1 MGTFPCQW
9 SNQLFFDVFFRGI
22 GMLQPVFGAGTP
34 AACRQLSAQG
44 RTVRADHASRGFE

>member
-1 MGTFPCQW
+1 MVQPIIFRY
-9 SNQLFFDVFFRGI
+9 LFRGI

-34 AACRQLSAQG
+34 AACRQLFAQG